1 MSCCG
6 KARPRSPTATR
17 TPYPSSR
24 AAAPVTAT
32 PVGATTSGRDPQGT
46 LFEYVGP
53 TRMMVRG
60 PASGRIYRFSKS
72 HTRVLIEDRD
82 APFLAAV
89 PNLRPA
95 AAPG

>member
-1 MSCCG
+1 M
-6 KARPRSPTATR
+6 R

-32 PVGATTSGRDPQGT
+32 PVGAATSGRDPSANQNHPADPQGT

-72 HTRVLIEDRD
+72 HTQVLIEDRD
-82 APFLAAV
+82 VAFLAAV

-95 AAPG
+95 AAG